1 MIEKM
6 FLFFLFFFS
15 TKRTIFVMM
24 NNILLYFCIKLDIFV
39 FSGLQIIL
47 GSKKSFRFL
56 DGLQRGEDHLIPFLI
71 RFVEK

>member
-1 MIEKM
+1 
-6 FLFFLFFFS
+6 
-15 TKRTIFVMM
+15 MM
-24 NNILLYFCIKLDIFV
+24 NNIPLYFCIKLDIFV
-39 FSGLQIIL
+39 FSGTIL